1 VFEEK
6 RKKGKGFILWKHAP
20 YSFSMNNYILTKNP
34 TGFLDSAEEL
44 KFIRHKTHPHFL
56 LGQPSTAPGGHLEE
70 IQAFH

>member
-6 RKKGKGFILWKHAP
+6 RKKGKGFTLWKHAP

-44 KFIRHKTHPHFL
+44 KFI
-56 LGQPSTAPGGHLEE
+56 GHLEE